1 MHIPMKRSTTFFLRA
16 VLFLIGAIV
25 LGLCVF
31 LLPYG
36 IMTDQVGY
44 YRPILI
50 GMYIPAIPFFFALF
64 QSWKLLNYI
73 DSNSA
78 FSQLS
83 VKSLKNIKYCGLA
96 ISGLYTLGMPY
107 IFYAADRDDAPGVV
121 GIALVIIFASF
132 VIAVFA
138 GLLQK
143 LLQNAIR
150 IKEEND
156 LTV

>member
-1 MHIPMKRSTTFFLRA
+1 MKKGTTFFLRA
-16 VLFLIGAIV
+16 VIYLIGVGV
-25 LGLCVF
+25 LGLCLF
-31 LLPYG
+31 ALPFG
-36 IMTDQVGY
+36 IMSDQTGY

-50 GMYIPAIPFFFALF
+50 GMYIPAIPFFLALI
-64 QSWKLLNYI
+64 QSLKLLGYI
-73 DSNSA
+73 DKNTA

-83 VKSLKNIKYCGLA
+83 VKALGKIKYCGLA

-107 IFYAADRDDAPGVV
+107 IFYAGDRDDAPGVV
-121 GIALVIIFASF
+121 AIGFIIIFASL
-132 VIAVFA
+132 VVAVFA

-143 LLQNAIR
+143 LLQNAIK

>member
-1 MHIPMKRSTTFFLRA
+1 MKKGTTNFLRA
-16 VLFLIGAIV
+16 VVYLIGAVV

-31 LLPYG
+31 LLPLG
-36 IMTDQVGY
+36 IATDQTGL

-50 GMYIPAIPFFFALF
+50 GMYIPAIPFFFALY
-64 QSWKLLNYI
+64 QSFKLLRYI
-73 DSNSA
+73 DDNTA
-78 FSQLS
+78 FSNLA
-83 VKSLKNIKYCGLA
+83 VDSLRKIKHCGLA
-96 ISGLYTLGMPY
+96 ISGLYTLGMPL
-107 IFYAADRDDAPGVV
+107 ILRAGDADDAPGVV
-121 GIALVIIFASF
+121 AIALIIIFASF

-143 LLQNAIR
+143 LLQSAIR

>member
-1 MHIPMKRSTTFFLRA
+1 MKRSTTVFLR
-16 VLFLIGAIV
+16 VVVFLIGAVV

-50 GMYIPAIPFFFALF
+50 GMYVPAIPFFIALY
-64 QSWKLLNYI
+64 QSWKLLGYI
-73 DSNSA
+73 DANTA
-78 FSQLS
+78 FSDLS
-83 VKSLKNIKYCGLA
+83 VKALKNIKYCGLS
-96 ISGLYTLGMPY
+96 ISALYTLGMPY

-121 GIALVIIFASF
+121 AIALIIIFASL

-143 LLQNAIR
+143 LLRSAID
-150 IKEEND
+150 IKQEND